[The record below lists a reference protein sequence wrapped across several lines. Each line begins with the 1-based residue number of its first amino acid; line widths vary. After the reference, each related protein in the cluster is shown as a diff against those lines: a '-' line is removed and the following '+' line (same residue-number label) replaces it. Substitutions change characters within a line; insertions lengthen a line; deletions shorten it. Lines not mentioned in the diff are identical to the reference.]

1 MHDRSAATYK
11 LDYWTGPHA
20 VQLYC
25 GTHPPETET
34 SPALLVGLSAI
45 GEGLKARYDAIASPV
60 PSHLSALLERMDA
73 HLQPRPVIAADA
85 HLQPASIVAVAV
97 YSCLLA
103 SGLIAHAMGF
113 PRFSTEPRAKSF
125 LSINVPAPLASEVET
140 IGHR

>member
-11 LDYWTGPHA
+11 LNYWTGPHA

-60 PSHLSALLERMDA
+60 PSHLSAVLERM
-73 HLQPRPVIAADA
+73 DA

>member
-11 LDYWTGPHA
+11 LNYWTGPHA

-25 GTHPPETET
+25 GTHPRETET

-60 PSHLSALLERMDA
+60 PSHLSAVLERM
-73 HLQPRPVIAADA
+73 DA

>member
-11 LDYWTGPHA
+11 LDYWTGRHA

-60 PSHLSALLERMDA
+60 PSHLSAVLERM
-73 HLQPRPVIAADA
+73 DA